1 MGLYLDPPLGGQ
13 IQSKQ
18 DWLKAHGRKITLVE
32 VAELSRDPE
41 QMILF
46 YWPTQWGGNIG
57 VGHNITE
64 IRRMVASAQADAIY
78 VVPKAAYELA
88 KSRGVR

>member
-1 MGLYLDPPLGGQ
+1 MGLYLDPPLSGR
-13 IQSKQ
+13 IQSKT
-18 DWLKAHGRKITLVE
+18 DWLDAHGRRITLVE

-41 QMILF
+41 QVILF
-46 YWPTQWGGNIG
+46 YWPTQWGGNIA

-64 IRRMVASAQADAIY
+64 IRRLIGSAQADAIY
-78 VVPKAAYELA
+78 VVPKASYDLA